1 MKAPGMPV
9 FAEGL
14 KVRAAQ
20 RHNDAGMAGTGLC
33 FRQLHPAGR
42 VEKTEI
48 KWTKSFPLRA
58 VRLQRGGFFVSP

>member
-1 MKAPGMPV
+1 MKAPVMPA

-14 KVRAAQ
+14 EVRAAQ
-20 RHNDAGMAGTGLC
+20 LLNDAVMAGAGAC

-48 KWTKSFPLRA
+48 K
-58 VRLQRGGFFVSP
+58 